1 MKRLFALLIT
11 IIMVAS
17 LAACGTNNSNTNGSN
32 STNPPA
38 SSTGDNQQSGNGSG
52 NESGNGNTSQG
63 GNNAE
68 AAKLTGKMNII
79 NLDDRDPSVLR
90 GVIIKGLSVGTS
102 DGFNGRE
109 SSLTDVRCIFEL
121 NEWVEFYPDTDAT
134 YGLRVWILKHRD
146 DQEYYNTA
154 KFSDLDPNFA
164 SYCDLHYPEDEENP
178 DERYW
183 GSFYLHP
190 EECEPGYYDFVFTY
204 EGKAIATLLTRFYN
218 ENELSVKS
226 DAELEALINNERI
239 AAGGSADGISGNGA
253 PSDNTDNGN
262 LPEETNENV
271 GSEIPENVFYA
282 FQDAVGSDGDTWPT
296 AEMWA
301 SIGLPALDYTES
313 GENVLLMIAN
323 DSLSVT
329 GYADNE
335 TLADTLKDL
344 AAMLTD
350 AGLAVDTVNTLTG
363 GEQHVADYEYNGI
376 PLQIRIGSNATA
388 QINIFVSVNQ
398 Y

>member
-17 LAACGTNNSNTNGSN
+17 LAACGTNNSNTNGNN

-38 SSTGDNQQSGNGSG
+38 SSTGDNQQSG

-68 AAKLTGKMNII
+68 AAKLTGKLNLIE
-79 NLDDRDPSVLR
+79 LDDRDPSVLR
-90 GVIIKGLSVGTS
+90 GVTVKGNQAGTA
-102 DGFNGRE
+102 DGFNGKE

-121 NEWVEFYPDTDAT
+121 DEWVYFYPDTDAT

-164 SYCDLHYPEDEENP
+164 NYCDLHYPEDAENP
-178 DERYW
+178 DKTEW
-183 GSFYLHP
+183 GSFYLNK

-218 ENELSVKS
+218 ENELTVKS
-226 DAELEALINNERI
+226 DAELMEIMNGERNVS
-239 AAGGSADGISGNGA
+239 GGSTDAGESANVNGNGNGNGISGG
-253 PSDNTDNGN
+253 G
-262 LPEETNENV
+262 
-271 GSEIPENVFYA
+271 EIPENVFYA

-296 AEMWA
+296 EEMWA
-301 SIGLPALDYTES
+301 SIGLPALDYAES

>member
-1 MKRLFALLIT
+1 MKKLIMIALAIVM
-11 IIMVAS
+11 IVS
-17 LAACGTNNSNTNGSN
+17 LAACKGSENGNN

-38 SSTGDNQQSGNGSG
+38 SSTGDNQQSGN
-52 NESGNGNTSQG
+52 ESGNGNTTQS

-90 GVIIKGLSVGTS
+90 GVVIKGNHAGSY
-102 DGFNGRE
+102 DGINGKE

-121 NEWVEFYPDTDAT
+121 NEWVYFYPDTDAT

-146 DQEYYNTA
+146 DQEYYNKA
-154 KFSDLDPNFA
+154 KFSDLDPNFVN
-164 SYCDLHYPEDEENP
+164 YCDLHYPEDAENP
-178 DERYW
+178 DETEW
-183 GSFYLHP
+183 GSFYLNP

-218 ENELSVKS
+218 ENELTVKS
-226 DAELEALINNERI
+226 DAELEDLIESERTD
-239 AAGGSADGISGNGA
+239 AGESANVNGNGNGNGISSGG
-253 PSDNTDNGN
+253 
-262 LPEETNENV
+262 
-271 GSEIPENVFYA
+271 EIPENVFYA

-296 AEMWA
+296 EEMWA
-301 SIGLPALDYTES
+301 SIGLPALDYAES

>member
-17 LAACGTNNSNTNGSN
+17 LAACGTNNSNTNGNN

-38 SSTGDNQQSGNGSG
+38 SSTGDNQQSGN
-52 NESGNGNTSQG
+52 ESGNGNTTQS

-90 GVIIKGLSVGTS
+90 GVVIKGNHAGSY
-102 DGFNGRE
+102 DGINGKE

-121 NEWVEFYPDTDAT
+121 NEWVYFYPDTDAT

-164 SYCDLHYPEDEENP
+164 NYCDLHYPEDAENP
-178 DERYW
+178 DKTEW

-218 ENELSVKS
+218 ENELAVKS

-239 AAGGSADGISGNGA
+239 AAGGSVNVNGNGNGNDNDISGG
-253 PSDNTDNGN
+253 G
-262 LPEETNENV
+262 
-271 GSEIPENVFYA
+271 EIPENVFYA

-313 GENVLLMIAN
+313 GENVLLMITN

>member
-17 LAACGTNNSNTNGSN
+17 LAACGTNNSNTNGNN

-38 SSTGDNQQSGNGSG
+38 SSTGDNQQSGNESGSG
-52 NESGNGNTSQG
+52 NTTQS

-90 GVIIKGLSVGTS
+90 GVAIKGNHAGSY
-102 DGFNGRE
+102 DGINGKE

-121 NEWVEFYPDTDAT
+121 NEWVYFYPDTDAT

-154 KFSDLDPNFA
+154 KFSDLDPNFVN
-164 SYCDLHYPEDEENP
+164 YCDLHYPEDEDNP
-178 DERYW
+178 DEWYW
-183 GSFYLHP
+183 GNFYLHP

-204 EGKAIATLLTRFYN
+204 EGKAIATLLTRFYA
-218 ENELSVKS
+218 EGELSAKS
-226 DAELEALINNERI
+226 DAELMEIMNGERNVS
-239 AAGGSADGISGNGA
+239 GGSTDAGESANVNGNGNGNGISGG
-253 PSDNTDNGN
+253 G
-262 LPEETNENV
+262 
-271 GSEIPENVFYA
+271 EIPENVFYA

-335 TLADTLKDL
+335 TLADTLNDL

>member
-1 MKRLFALLIT
+1 MKKLIMIALAIVM
-11 IIMVAS
+11 IVS
-17 LAACGTNNSNTNGSN
+17 LAACKCNDPGNN

-38 SSTGDNQQSGNGSG
+38 SSTGDNQQSGN
-52 NESGNGNTSQG
+52 ESGNSNTSQN

-90 GVIIKGLSVGTS
+90 GVVIKGNHAGSY
-102 DGFNGRE
+102 DGINGKE

-121 NEWVEFYPDTDAT
+121 NEWVYFYPDTDAT

-146 DQEYYNTA
+146 DQEYYNKA

-164 SYCDLHYPEDEENP
+164 NYCDLHYPEDAENP
-178 DERYW
+178 DETEW
-183 GSFYLHP
+183 GSFYLNK

-218 ENELSVKS
+218 ENELTVKS

-239 AAGGSADGISGNGA
+239 AAGGSADVNGNGNGNDNDISGG
-253 PSDNTDNGN
+253 G
-262 LPEETNENV
+262 
-271 GSEIPENVFYA
+271 EIPENVFYA

-296 AEMWA
+296 AAMWA
-301 SIGLPALDYTES
+301 SIGLPALDYAES

-398 Y
+398 

>member
-17 LAACGTNNSNTNGSN
+17 LAACGTNNSNTNGNN

-38 SSTGDNQQSGNGSG
+38 SSTGDNQQSGN
-52 NESGNGNTSQG
+52 ESGNGNTTQS

-90 GVIIKGLSVGTS
+90 GVIIKGNCAGTA
-102 DGFNGRE
+102 DGFNGKE

-121 NEWVEFYPDTDAT
+121 NEWVYFYPDTDAT
-134 YGLRVWILKHRD
+134 YGLRIWILKHRD
-146 DQEYYNTA
+146 DQEYYNKA
-154 KFSDLDPNFA
+154 KFSDLDPNFVN
-164 SYCDLHYPEDEENP
+164 YCDLHYPEDAENP
-178 DERYW
+178 DKTEW
-183 GSFYLHP
+183 GSFYLNK

-218 ENELSVKS
+218 ENELTVKS

-239 AAGGSADGISGNGA
+239 AAGGSVNVNGNGNGNDNDISGG
-253 PSDNTDNGN
+253 G
-262 LPEETNENV
+262 
-271 GSEIPENVFYA
+271 EIPENVFYA